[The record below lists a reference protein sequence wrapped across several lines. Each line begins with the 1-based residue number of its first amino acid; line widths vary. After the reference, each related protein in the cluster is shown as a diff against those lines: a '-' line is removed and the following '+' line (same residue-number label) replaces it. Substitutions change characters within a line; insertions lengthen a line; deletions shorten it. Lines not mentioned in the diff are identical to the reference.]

1 MAPGFN
7 GFKTRRGEKLKFML
21 KDKVIELLE
30 GVLEENESLFLIDF
44 SMTPDHKIKIVIDG
58 DHGVTVQDCMT
69 VSRAIENNIDR
80 DEEDFALEVAS
91 AGAASPLKLPR
102 QYRKNLGRT
111 IEVKLQG
118 QEEELEG
125 QLTEATE
132 DDITLEWKAR
142 EPKPVGKGKVTVQK
156 KQQIAISEIK
166 EAKVVLKF

>member
-1 MAPGFN
+1 
-7 GFKTRRGEKLKFML
+7 ML

>member
-1 MAPGFN
+1 
-7 GFKTRRGEKLKFML
+7 ML
-21 KDKVIELLE
+21 KDKVVELLE
-30 GVLEENESLFLIDF
+30 GVLKENESLFLIDF

-69 VSRAIENNIDR
+69 VSRAIEHNIDR

-118 QEEELEG
+118 QEGELEG

-156 KQQIAISEIK
+156 KQQIAISDIK